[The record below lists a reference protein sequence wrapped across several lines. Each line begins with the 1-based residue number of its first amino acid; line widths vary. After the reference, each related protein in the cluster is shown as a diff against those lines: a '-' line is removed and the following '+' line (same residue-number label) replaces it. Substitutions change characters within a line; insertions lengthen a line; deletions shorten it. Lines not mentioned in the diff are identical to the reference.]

1 MKKVFLL
8 LTALLG
14 AAQILFAQNS
24 GSTIINNLPEIQI
37 GAQSDI
43 HFLSPEP
50 IQYADI
56 SSHSIIGD
64 MPVKN
69 LLRIKLVPDSLRHL
83 QTDCA
88 SLGVITIVGESFIAQ
103 YRLAFTNSQNQQ
115 IPSAIEI
122 QPENCRPLDFPGT
135 TLTTPEMKAFAM
147 NILQM
152 GKQSNI
158 RKAKAYGLTAYL
170 NHIYTVGDH
179 VFLDVIFQNKT
190 NLPYDIDELR
200 FKIEDKKITKATN
213 VQSLE
218 IKPEWQLYQQASFKK
233 DYHNIYVF
241 KKVTFPD
248 SKILN
253 VELSE
258 KQVSGRTLTLK
269 IKYSDLLK
277 ADNL

>member
-1 MKKVFLL
+1 M

-24 GSTIINNLPEIQI
+24 GSIDINTLPEIQI
-37 GAQSDI
+37 GAQADI

-64 MPVKN
+64 MPVRN

-83 QTDCA
+83 QMDCT

-103 YRLAFTNSQNQQ
+103 YRLVFTNSESQQ
-115 IPSAIEI
+115 IPSSIEI
-122 QPENCRPLDFPGT
+122 QPQQCRPLDFPGI
-135 TLTTPEMKAFAM
+135 TLTTPEMKTYAM
-147 NILQM
+147 DILRR
-152 GKQSNI
+152 GKKSNI
-158 RKAKAYGLTAYL
+158 RKAKAYGLTAQL
-170 NHIYTVGDH
+170 NHVYTVGDH
-179 VFLDVIFQNKT
+179 VFLDVVFQNKT

-200 FKIEDKKITKATN
+200 FKIEDKKINKATN

-218 IKPEWQLYQQASFKK
+218 IKPEWQLYPQSSFKK
-233 DYHNIYVF
+233 EYHNIYVL

-248 SKILN
+248 NKILN

-258 KQVSGRTLTLK
+258 KQVSGRTLTLQ
-269 IKYSDLLK
+269 IKYGDLLK

>member
-14 AAQILFAQNS
+14 AAQILFAQS
-24 GSTIINNLPEIQI
+24 PGQIPIDSLPEIDI
-37 GAQSDI
+37 SAKADI

-56 SSHSIIGD
+56 SSHSLFGD

-83 QTDCA
+83 QADCT

-103 YRLAFTNSQNQQ
+103 YRLVFTNSQNQQ

-122 QPENCRPLDFPGT
+122 QPGQCRPLDFPGI
-135 TLTTPEMKAFAM
+135 TLTTPQMKTYAM
-147 NILQM
+147 EILHRSKKS
-152 GKQSNI
+152 GV
-158 RKAKAYGLTAYL
+158 RKAKAYGLEAML
-170 NHIYTVGDH
+170 NHVYTVGDDI
-179 VFLDVIFQNKT
+179 FLDIAFQNKT

-218 IKPEWQLYQQASFKK
+218 IKPEWQLYQQTSFKN
-233 DYHNIYVF
+233 DYHNIYAF

-248 SKILN
+248 NKVLN

-258 KQVSGRTLTLK
+258 KQVSGRTLILQ
-269 IKYSDLLK
+269 IKYGDLLK

>member
-8 LTALLG
+8 LTALIG
-14 AAQILFAQNS
+14 AAQILFAQIPGRTNIDS
-24 GSTIINNLPEIQI
+24 LPEIEISTQ
-37 GAQSDI
+37 ADI

-64 MPVKN
+64 MPVKT

-83 QTDCA
+83 QTDCT

-103 YRLAFTNSQNQQ
+103 YRLVFTNSPGQQ
-115 IPSAIEI
+115 IPSAIAI
-122 QPENCRPLDFPGT
+122 QPEQCRPLDFPGI
-135 TLTTPEMKAFAM
+135 TLTTPEMKSYAM
-147 NILQM
+147 EILHK
-152 GKQSNI
+152 GKKSVI
-158 RKAKAYGLTAYL
+158 RKAKAYGLTSYL
-170 NHIYTVGDH
+170 NHVYTVGDH
-179 VFLDVIFQNKT
+179 VFLDITLENKT
-190 NLPYDIDELR
+190 NLAYDIDELR

-218 IKPEWQLYQQASFKK
+218 IKPEWQLYQQFSFKRE
-233 DYHNIYVF
+233 YHNIYAF

-258 KQVSGRTLTLK
+258 KQISGRTITLK
-269 IKYSDLLK
+269 IKYKDILD
-277 ADNL
+277 ADAL

>member
-14 AAQILFAQNS
+14 AAQILFAQNP
-24 GSTIINNLPEIQI
+24 GSILINKLPEVQI
-37 GAQSDI
+37 GPQADI

-56 SSHSIIGD
+56 SSHNIIGD

-69 LLRIKLVPDSLRHL
+69 LLRIKLVPDSLKHL
-83 QTDCA
+83 QADCTT
-88 SLGVITIVGESFIAQ
+88 LGVITIVGESFIAQ
-103 YRLAFTNSQNQQ
+103 YRLVFTNSDSQQ
-115 IPSAIEI
+115 IPSSIEI
-122 QPENCRPLDFPGT
+122 QPEQCRPLDFPGI
-135 TLTTPEMKAFAM
+135 TLTTQAMKVQAIE
-147 NILQM
+147 ILHK
-152 GKQSNI
+152 GKNSAI
-158 RKAKAYGLTAYL
+158 RKTKAYGLTAQL
-170 NHIYTVGDH
+170 NHVYTVGNH
-179 VFLDVIFQNKT
+179 VFIDLIFQNET

-200 FKIEDKKITKATN
+200 FKIEDKKINKATN

-218 IKPEWQLYQQASFKK
+218 IKPEWQLYPQASFNRE
-233 DYHNIYVF
+233 YHNIYIF

-248 SKILN
+248 NKILN

-269 IKYSDLLK
+269 IKYGDLLH
-277 ADNL
+277 ADPL

>member
-24 GSTIINNLPEIQI
+24 GRTTIDSLPEIQI

-43 HFLSPEP
+43 HLLSPEP

-56 SSHSIIGD
+56 SSHSIVGD

-83 QTDCA
+83 QKDCTD
-88 SLGVITIVGESFIAQ
+88 LGVITIVGENFMAQ
-103 YRLAFTNSQNQQ
+103 YRLVFTNSPGQQ
-115 IPSAIEI
+115 IPSAIAI
-122 QPENCRPLDFPGT
+122 QPEQCRPLDFPGI
-135 TLTTPEMKAFAM
+135 TLTTPEMKSYAM
-147 NILQM
+147 DILHR
-152 GKQSNI
+152 GKKSDI
-158 RKAKAYGLTAYL
+158 RKAKAYGLKAYL

-179 VFLDVIFQNKT
+179 VFLDVAFQNKT

-213 VQSLE
+213 VQSIE
-218 IKPEWQLYQQASFKK
+218 IKPEWQLYPQESFKRE
-233 DYHNIYVF
+233 YHNIYVF

-248 SKILN
+248 NKILN

-258 KQVSGRTLTLK
+258 KQISGRTITLK
-269 IKYSDLLK
+269 IKYNDVLN
-277 ADNL
+277 ADAL

>member
-1 MKKVFLL
+1 MKRIILL

-24 GSTIINNLPEIQI
+24 GSTLINTLPEIQI
-37 GAQSDI
+37 GAQADI
-43 HFLSPEP
+43 HLVSPEP

-69 LLRIKLVPDSLRHL
+69 LLRIKVVPDSLRHL
-83 QTDCA
+83 KTDCIN
-88 SLGVITIVGESFIAQ
+88 LGVITIVGESFIAQ
-103 YRLAFTNSQNQQ
+103 YRLVFTNSKSQQ
-115 IPSAIEI
+115 IPSSIEI
-122 QPENCRPLDFPGT
+122 QPEQFRPLDFPGI
-135 TLTTPEMKAFAM
+135 TLTTKEMKTDAM
-147 NILQM
+147 DILQK
-152 GKQSNI
+152 GKRSKI
-158 RKAKAYGLTAYL
+158 RKAKAYGLTAQL
-170 NHIYTVGDH
+170 NHVYMVGDH
-179 VFLDVIFQNKT
+179 VFLDVGFQNET

-200 FKIEDKKITKATN
+200 FKIEDKKINKATN

-218 IKPEWQLYQQASFKK
+218 IKPEWQLYPQVSFKK
-233 DYHNIYVF
+233 EYHNIYVF

-248 SKILN
+248 NKILN

-258 KQVSGRTLTLK
+258 KQVSGRTLTLQ
-269 IKYSDLLK
+269 IRYSDLLK

>member
-8 LTALLG
+8 LTALIG
-14 AAQILFAQNS
+14 AAQILFAQS
-24 GSTIINNLPEIQI
+24 PGQTPIDSLPEIDI
-37 GAQSDI
+37 SAKADI

-56 SSHSIIGD
+56 SSHSIVGD

-69 LLRIKLVPDSLRHL
+69 LLRIKLVPDSLRNL
-83 QTDCA
+83 QADCT

-103 YRLAFTNSQNQQ
+103 YRLVFTNSPGQQ
-115 IPSAIEI
+115 TPSEIEI
-122 QPENCRPLDFPGT
+122 QPGQCRPLDFPGI
-135 TLTTPEMKAFAM
+135 TLTTPQMKSYAM
-147 NILQM
+147 DILHR
-152 GKQSNI
+152 GKKSDV
-158 RKAKAYGLTAYL
+158 RKAKAYGLVAML
-170 NHIYTVGDH
+170 NHVYTVGDH
-179 VFLDVIFQNKT
+179 VFLDIAFQNKT

-213 VQSLE
+213 NQSLE
-218 IKPEWQLYQQASFKK
+218 IKPEWQLYQQASFKNE
-233 DYHNIYVF
+233 YHNIYVF

-248 SKILN
+248 NKILN

-258 KQVSGRTLTLK
+258 KQVSGRTLTLQ
-269 IKYSDLLK
+269 IKYGDLLK

>member
-8 LTALLG
+8 LTALIG
-14 AAQILFAQNS
+14 AAQILFAQIPGRTNIDS
-24 GSTIINNLPEIQI
+24 LPEIEISTQ
-37 GAQSDI
+37 ADI

-64 MPVKN
+64 MPVKT

-83 QTDCA
+83 QTDCT

-103 YRLAFTNSQNQQ
+103 YRLVFTNSPGQQ
-115 IPSAIEI
+115 IPSAIAI
-122 QPENCRPLDFPGT
+122 QPEQCRPLDFPGI
-135 TLTTPEMKAFAM
+135 TLTTPEMKSYAM
-147 NILQM
+147 EILHK
-152 GKQSNI
+152 GKKSVI
-158 RKAKAYGLTAYL
+158 RKAKAYGLTSYL
-170 NHIYTVGDH
+170 NHVYTVGDH
-179 VFLDVIFQNKT
+179 VFLDITLENKT
-190 NLPYDIDELR
+190 NLAYDIDELR

-218 IKPEWQLYQQASFKK
+218 IKPEWQLYQQFSFKRE
-233 DYHNIYVF
+233 YHNIYVF

-253 VELSE
+253 VALSE
-258 KQVSGRTLTLK
+258 KQISGRTITLK
-269 IKYSDLLK
+269 IKYKDILD
-277 ADNL
+277 ADAL

>member
-14 AAQILFAQNS
+14 AAQILFAQS
-24 GSTIINNLPEIQI
+24 PGQTPIDSLPEIDI
-37 GAQSDI
+37 SAKADI

-56 SSHSIIGD
+56 SSHSIVGD

-83 QTDCA
+83 QADCTG
-88 SLGVITIVGESFIAQ
+88 LGVITIVGESFIAQ
-103 YRLAFTNSQNQQ
+103 YRLVFTNSPGQQ
-115 IPSAIEI
+115 IPSEIEI
-122 QPENCRPLDFPGT
+122 QPEQCRPLDFPGI
-135 TLTTPEMKAFAM
+135 TLTTPEMKTYAM
-147 NILQM
+147 DILHRS
-152 GKQSNI
+152 KKSNI
-158 RKAKAYGLTAYL
+158 RKTKAYGLVAML
-170 NHIYTVGDH
+170 NHVYTVGDH
-179 VFLDVIFQNKT
+179 VFLDIAFQNKT

-213 VQSLE
+213 NQSLE
-218 IKPEWQLYQQASFKK
+218 IKPEWQLYQQASFKNE
-233 DYHNIYVF
+233 YHNIYVF

-248 SKILN
+248 NKILN

-258 KQVSGRTLTLK
+258 KQVSGRTLTLQ
-269 IKYSDLLK
+269 IKYGDLLK

>member
-14 AAQILFAQNS
+14 AAQILFAQ
-24 GSTIINNLPEIQI
+24 STGKTSIDSLPEIEI
-37 GAQSDI
+37 SANADI

-56 SSHSIIGD
+56 SSHSIVGD

-83 QTDCA
+83 QTDCT

-103 YRLAFTNSQNQQ
+103 YRLVFTNSPNQQ
-115 IPSAIEI
+115 IPSEVEI
-122 QPENCRPLDFPGT
+122 QPGQCRPLNFPGI
-135 TLTTPEMKAFAM
+135 TLTTPEMKAYAM
-147 NILQM
+147 DIM
-152 GKQSNI
+152 HRGKNSTI
-158 RKAKAYGLTAYL
+158 RKAKGYGLTARL
-170 NHIYTVGDH
+170 NHVYTVGDH
-179 VFLDVIFQNKT
+179 VFLDIAIQNKT

-218 IKPEWQLYQQASFKK
+218 IKPEWQLYQQASFKSE
-233 DYHNIYVF
+233 YHNIYVF
-241 KKVTFPD
+241 KKITFPD
-248 SKILN
+248 NKILN

-258 KQVSGRTLTLK
+258 KQVSGRTLTLQ
-269 IKYSDLLK
+269 IKYGDLLR

>member
-14 AAQILFAQNS
+14 AAQILFAQIP
-24 GSTIINNLPEIQI
+24 GSTSIESLPEIDI
-37 GAQSDI
+37 SAQADI

-69 LLRIKLVPDSLRHL
+69 VLRIKLVPDSLRHL
-83 QTDCA
+83 EADCTG
-88 SLGVITIVGESFIAQ
+88 LGVITIVGESFIAQ
-103 YRLAFTNSQNQQ
+103 YRLVFTNSPGRQT
-115 IPSAIEI
+115 PSSIAI
-122 QPENCRPLDFPGT
+122 QPEQCQPLDFPGI
-135 TLTTPEMKAFAM
+135 TLTTPEMKSFAM
-147 NILQM
+147 DILHR
-152 GKQSNI
+152 GIKSNI
-158 RKAKAYGLTAYL
+158 RKVKAYGLTAYL
-170 NHIYTVGDH
+170 NHVYTVGDH
-179 VFLDVIFQNKT
+179 VFLDVVFQNKT

-218 IKPEWQLYQQASFKK
+218 IKPEWQLYPQASFEKE
-233 DYHNIYVF
+233 YHNIYVF

-248 SKILN
+248 NKILN

-258 KQVSGRTLTLK
+258 KQVSGRTLTLQ
-269 IKYSDLLK
+269 IKYGDLLN

>member
-1 MKKVFLL
+1 MKKILLL

-24 GSTIINNLPEIQI
+24 GKTTIDSLPEIQI

-43 HFLSPEP
+43 HLISPEP

-56 SSHSIIGD
+56 SSHSIVSD

-69 LLRIKLVPDSLRHL
+69 LLRIKLVPDSLRNL
-83 QTDCA
+83 QKDCTG
-88 SLGVITIVGESFIAQ
+88 LGVITIVGESFIAQ
-103 YRLAFTNSQNQQ
+103 YRLVFTNSPGQQ
-115 IPSAIEI
+115 MPSAIAI
-122 QPENCRPLDFPGT
+122 QPEQCRPLEYPGI
-135 TLTTPEMKAFAM
+135 TLTTPQLKAYAM
-147 NILQM
+147 DVLHR
-152 GKQSNI
+152 GKKSDI
-158 RKAKAYGLTAYL
+158 RKAKAYGLKAIL
-170 NHIYTVGDH
+170 NHVYTVGDH
-179 VFLDVIFQNKT
+179 VFLDVSFQNRT

-213 VQSLE
+213 VQSIE
-218 IKPEWQLYQQASFKK
+218 IKPEWQLYPQESFKRE
-233 DYHNIYVF
+233 YHNIYVF

-248 SKILN
+248 NKILN

-258 KQVSGRTLTLK
+258 KQVSGRTLTLQ
-269 IKYSDLLK
+269 IKYGDLLK

>member
-14 AAQILFAQNS
+14 AAQILFAQS
-24 GSTIINNLPEIQI
+24 PGSTNIDSLPEINISVQT
-37 GAQSDI
+37 DI

-69 LLRIKLVPDSLRHL
+69 MLRIKLVPDSLRNL
-83 QTDCA
+83 QTDCTG
-88 SLGVITIVGESFIAQ
+88 LGVITIVGESFIAQ
-103 YRLAFTNSQNQQ
+103 YRLVFTNSRGHE
-115 IPSAIEI
+115 IPSSIAI
-122 QPENCRPLDFPGT
+122 QPEQCRALDFPGI
-135 TLTTPEMKAFAM
+135 TLTTPDMKTYAM
-147 NILQM
+147 DILQRSE
-152 GKQSNI
+152 KSNI
-158 RKAKAYGLTAYL
+158 RKATAYGLTAHL
-170 NHIYTVGDH
+170 NHVYTVGDH
-179 VFLDVIFQNKT
+179 VFLDVVFQNKT

-200 FKIEDKKITKATN
+200 FKIEDKKINKATN

-218 IKPEWQLYQQASFKK
+218 IKPEWQLYPQASFKRE
-233 DYHNIYVF
+233 YHNIYVF

-248 SKILN
+248 NKVLN

-258 KQVSGRTLTLK
+258 KQVSGRTLTLQ
-269 IKYSDLLK
+269 IKYGDLLK

>member
-1 MKKVFLL
+1 MKKILLL

-14 AAQILFAQNS
+14 AAQILFAQTS
-24 GSTIINNLPEIQI
+24 GSTTINTLPEIQI
-37 GAQSDI
+37 GTLADI

-83 QTDCA
+83 QTDCTN
-88 SLGVITIVGESFIAQ
+88 LGVITIVGESFIAQ
-103 YRLAFTNSQNQQ
+103 YRLVFTNSGSQQ
-115 IPSAIEI
+115 IPSSIEI
-122 QPENCRPLDFPGT
+122 QPEQCRPLDFPGI
-135 TLTTPEMKAFAM
+135 TLTTQEMKARAM
-147 NILQM
+147 DILKK
-152 GKQSNI
+152 GKRSAV
-158 RKAKAYGLTAYL
+158 RKAKAYGLSAAL
-170 NHIYTVGDH
+170 NHVYTVGDH
-179 VFLDVIFQNKT
+179 VFLDISFYNET

-213 VQSLE
+213 VQSVE
-218 IKPEWQLYQQASFKK
+218 IKPEWQLYPQTSFKK
-233 DYHNIYVF
+233 EYHNIYVF

-248 SKILN
+248 NKILN

-258 KQVSGRTLTLK
+258 KQISGRTLTLK
-269 IKYSDLLK
+269 IKYSDLLR

>member
-14 AAQILFAQNS
+14 AAQILFAQS
-24 GSTIINNLPEIQI
+24 PGQTSIDSLPEIEI
-37 GAQSDI
+37 SANADI

-50 IQYADI
+50 IQYVDI
-56 SSHSIIGD
+56 SSHSIVGD

-83 QTDCA
+83 QTDCTV
-88 SLGVITIVGESFIAQ
+88 LGVITIVGESFIAQ
-103 YRLAFTNSQNQQ
+103 YRLVFTNSQNQQ
-115 IPSAIEI
+115 TPSEIEI
-122 QPENCRPLDFPGT
+122 QPGQCRPLDFPGI
-135 TLTTPEMKAFAM
+135 TLTTPQMKTYAM
-147 NILQM
+147 DILHRE
-152 GKQSNI
+152 KKSDI
-158 RKAKAYGLTAYL
+158 RKAKAYGLVAML
-170 NHIYTVGDH
+170 NHVYTVGDH
-179 VFLDVIFQNKT
+179 VFLDIAFQNKT

-233 DYHNIYVF
+233 EYHNIYVF

-248 SKILN
+248 NKILN

-258 KQVSGRTLTLK
+258 KQVSGRTLTLQ
-269 IKYSDLLK
+269 IKYGDLLK

>member
-24 GSTIINNLPEIQI
+24 GSIDINTLPEIQI
-37 GAQSDI
+37 GAQADI

-64 MPVKN
+64 MPVRN

-83 QTDCA
+83 QMDCT

-103 YRLAFTNSQNQQ
+103 YRLVFTNSESQQ
-115 IPSAIEI
+115 IPSSIEI
-122 QPENCRPLDFPGT
+122 QPQQCRPLDFPGI
-135 TLTTPEMKAFAM
+135 TLTTPEMKTYAM
-147 NILQM
+147 DILRR
-152 GKQSNI
+152 GKKSNI
-158 RKAKAYGLTAYL
+158 RKAKAYGLTAQL
-170 NHIYTVGDH
+170 NHVYTVGDH
-179 VFLDVIFQNKT
+179 VFLDVVFQNKT

-200 FKIEDKKITKATN
+200 FKIEDKKINKATN

-218 IKPEWQLYQQASFKK
+218 IKPEWQLYPQSSFKK
-233 DYHNIYVF
+233 EYHNIYVL

-248 SKILN
+248 NKILN

-258 KQVSGRTLTLK
+258 KQVSGRTLTLQ
-269 IKYSDLLK
+269 IKYGDLLK

>member
-1 MKKVFLL
+1 MKKIFLL

-14 AAQILFAQNS
+14 AVQILFAQKPGNTDIDS
-24 GSTIINNLPEIQI
+24 LPEINI
-37 GAQSDI
+37 SAQADI

-56 SSHSIIGD
+56 SSHRIIGD
-64 MPVKN
+64 MPIKN
-69 LLRIKLVPDSLRHL
+69 VLRIKLVPDSLRHL
-83 QTDCA
+83 QNDCT

-103 YRLAFTNSQNQQ
+103 YRLVFANSPGQQ
-115 IPSAIEI
+115 IPSSVAI
-122 QPENCRPLDFPGT
+122 QPDQCRPLDFPGI
-135 TLTTPEMKAFAM
+135 TLTTPDMKTYAM
-147 NILQM
+147 DILHRNE
-152 GKQSNI
+152 KSNI

-170 NHIYTVGDH
+170 NHVYTVGDH
-179 VFLDVIFQNKT
+179 VFFDVIFQNKT

-218 IKPEWQLYQQASFKK
+218 IKPEWQLYPQASFKRV
-233 DYHNIYVF
+233 YHNIYVF

-248 SKILN
+248 NKVLN

-258 KQVSGRTLTLK
+258 KQVSGRTLTLQ
-269 IKYSDLLK
+269 IKYGDLLK

>member
-24 GSTIINNLPEIQI
+24 GSILVNTLPEIQI
-37 GAQSDI
+37 GAQADI
-43 HFLSPEP
+43 HFISPEP

-56 SSHSIIGD
+56 SSHSIVGD

-83 QTDCA
+83 QTDCT
-88 SLGVITIVGESFIAQ
+88 SMGVITIVGESFIVQ
-103 YRLAFTNSQNQQ
+103 YRLVFTNSESQQ
-115 IPSAIEI
+115 IPSSIAI
-122 QPENCRPLDFPGT
+122 QPEQCRPLDFPGI
-135 TLTTPEMKAFAM
+135 TLTTPEMKAYAM
-147 NILQM
+147 NILQR
-152 GKQSNI
+152 GEKSNI
-158 RKAKAYGLTAYL
+158 RKAKAYGLTAQL
-170 NHIYTVGDH
+170 NHVYTIGDH
-179 VFLDVIFQNKT
+179 VFLDIAFKNET
-190 NLPYDIDELR
+190 NLPYDVDELR
-200 FKIEDKKITKATN
+200 FKIEDKKINKATN

-218 IKPEWQLYQQASFKK
+218 IKPEWQLYTQASFKK
-233 DYHNIYVF
+233 EYHNIYAF

-248 SKILN
+248 NKILN

-258 KQVSGRTLTLK
+258 KQVSGRTISLK

>member
-8 LTALLG
+8 LTALIG
-14 AAQILFAQNS
+14 AAQILFAQIPGRTNIDS
-24 GSTIINNLPEIQI
+24 LPEIEI
-37 GAQSDI
+37 STRADI

-64 MPVKN
+64 MPVKT

-83 QTDCA
+83 QTDCT

-103 YRLAFTNSQNQQ
+103 YRLVFTNSPGQQ
-115 IPSAIEI
+115 IPSAIAI
-122 QPENCRPLDFPGT
+122 QPEQCRPLDFPGI
-135 TLTTPEMKAFAM
+135 TLTTPEMKSYAM
-147 NILQM
+147 EILHK
-152 GKQSNI
+152 GKKSVI
-158 RKAKAYGLTAYL
+158 RKAKAYGLTSYV
-170 NHIYTVGDH
+170 NHVYTVGDH
-179 VFLDVIFQNKT
+179 VFLDITLENKT
-190 NLPYDIDELR
+190 NLAYDIDELR

-218 IKPEWQLYQQASFKK
+218 IKPEWQLYQQFSFKRE
-233 DYHNIYVF
+233 YHNIYVF

-258 KQVSGRTLTLK
+258 KQISGRTITLK
-269 IKYSDLLK
+269 IKYKDILD
-277 ADNL
+277 ADAL

>member
-1 MKKVFLL
+1 MKKILLL

-14 AAQILFAQNS
+14 AAQILFAQSS
-24 GSTIINNLPEIQI
+24 GQTSIDSLPEIDI
-37 GAQSDI
+37 SAKADI

-56 SSHSIIGD
+56 SSHSIVGD

-69 LLRIKLVPDSLRHL
+69 LLRIKLVPDSLKHL
-83 QTDCA
+83 RADCT

-103 YRLAFTNSQNQQ
+103 YQLVFTNSPGKQT
-115 IPSAIEI
+115 PSEIEI
-122 QPENCRPLDFPGT
+122 QPGQCRPLDFPGI
-135 TLTTPEMKAFAM
+135 TLTTPQMKDYAM
-147 NILQM
+147 EILHR
-152 GKQSNI
+152 GKRSDI
-158 RKAKAYGLTAYL
+158 RKEKTYGLAAML
-170 NHIYTVGDH
+170 NHVYTVGDH
-179 VFLDVIFQNKT
+179 VFLDIAFKNTT

-213 VQSLE
+213 NQSLE
-218 IKPEWQLYQQASFKK
+218 IKPEWQLYKQASFKNE
-233 DYHNIYVF
+233 YHNIYVF

-248 SKILN
+248 NKILN

-258 KQVSGRTLTLK
+258 KQVSGRTLTLQ
-269 IKYSDLLK
+269 IKYRDLLK

>member
-14 AAQILFAQNS
+14 ATQILFAQIPGQTS
-24 GSTIINNLPEIQI
+24 IDSLPEIDI
-37 GAQSDI
+37 SAKADI

-50 IQYADI
+50 IQYVDI

-83 QTDCA
+83 QSDCN

-103 YRLAFTNSQNQQ
+103 YRLVFTNSPGQQ

-122 QPENCRPLDFPGT
+122 QPGQCRPLDYPGI
-135 TLTTPEMKAFAM
+135 TLTTPQMKTYAM
-147 NILQM
+147 DILRR
-152 GKQSNI
+152 GKKSGI
-158 RKAKAYGLTAYL
+158 RKAKAYGLQAML
-170 NHIYTVGDH
+170 NHIYTIGDH
-179 VFLDVIFQNKT
+179 VFLDLTFQNKT
-190 NLPYDIDELR
+190 NLPYEIDELR

-218 IKPEWQLYQQASFKK
+218 IKPEWQLYQQASFKRE
-233 DYHNIYVF
+233 YHNIYVF

-248 SKILN
+248 NKILN

-258 KQVSGRTLTLK
+258 KQVSGRTLTLQ
-269 IKYSDLLK
+269 IRYGDLLK
-277 ADNL
+277 ADAL

>member
-24 GSTIINNLPEIQI
+24 GSTLINTLPEIQI
-37 GAQSDI
+37 GAQADI
-43 HFLSPEP
+43 HFISPEP

-83 QTDCA
+83 QTDCTC
-88 SLGVITIVGESFIAQ
+88 LGVITIVGESFIAQ
-103 YRLAFTNSQNQQ
+103 YRLVFTNSESQQ
-115 IPSAIEI
+115 IPSSIAI
-122 QPENCRPLDFPGT
+122 QPGQCRPLDFPGI
-135 TLTTPEMKAFAM
+135 TLTTPEMKAYAM
-147 NILQM
+147 DILHR
-152 GKQSNI
+152 GEKSNI
-158 RKAKAYGLTAYL
+158 RKAKAYGLTAQL
-170 NHIYTVGDH
+170 NHVYTIGDH
-179 VFLDVIFQNKT
+179 VFLDIAFKNET
-190 NLPYDIDELR
+190 NLPYEVDELR
-200 FKIEDKKITKATN
+200 FKIEDNKINKATN

-218 IKPEWQLYQQASFKK
+218 IKPEWQLYMQASFKK
-233 DYHNIYVF
+233 EYHNIYVF

-248 SKILN
+248 NKILN

-258 KQVSGRTLTLK
+258 KQVSGRTISLK